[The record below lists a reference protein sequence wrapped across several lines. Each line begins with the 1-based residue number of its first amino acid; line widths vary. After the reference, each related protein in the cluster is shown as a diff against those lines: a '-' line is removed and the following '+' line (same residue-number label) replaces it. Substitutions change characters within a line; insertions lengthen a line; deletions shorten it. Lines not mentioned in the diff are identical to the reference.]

1 MVGILMQKNFFI
13 SVILP
18 VFNAEK
24 YISRCLRS
32 LKNQSI
38 SNRLFE
44 IIIIDDCST
53 DKSLNEIKK
62 QKTAQIKVI
71 KNKENLGLPKSLNI
85 GIKAAKG
92 SFVVRVDADDWV
104 QEDFLNIMSTF
115 LYINK
120 NLDAVACDYTIC
132 DNKENTVILKN
143 CLEKPV
149 GCGIMFRMQHL
160 LDIGL
165 YNESFNF
172 AEEEELRKKF
182 LKKFSI
188 TRIPLSLYR
197 YRKHT
202 NNRSNNIKQVKKY
215 SRKVN
220 K

>member
-1 MVGILMQKNFFI
+1 MQKNFFI
-13 SVILP
+13 SVIVP
-18 VFNAEK
+18 VYNAEK
-24 YISRCLRS
+24 YIGRCLRS

-38 SNRLFE
+38 SSNLFE
-44 IIIIDDCST
+44 IIVVDDCSI

-62 QKTAQIKVI
+62 QKNSKIRII
-71 KNKENLGLPKSLNI
+71 KNKKNLGLPKSLNV
-85 GIKAAKG
+85 GIKSAKG
-92 SFVVRVDADDWV
+92 SFIVRVDADDWV

-132 DNKENTVILKN
+132 DDKENTVLLKN
-143 CLEKPV
+143 CLDKPI
-149 GCGIMFRMQHL
+149 GCAIMFRMQHL

-165 YNESFNF
+165 YNENFNY

-215 SRKVN
+215 SKKANR
-220 K
+220 

>member
-1 MVGILMQKNFFI
+1 MQKNFFI
-13 SVILP
+13 SVIVP
-18 VFNAEK
+18 VYNAEK
-24 YISRCLRS
+24 YIGRCLRS

-38 SNRLFE
+38 SNKLFE
-44 IIIIDDCST
+44 IIIVDDFSN

-62 QKTAQIKVI
+62 QKNSQIKVI
-71 KNKENLGLPKSLNI
+71 RNKRNLGLPKSLNI
-85 GIKAAKG
+85 GIRSAKG

-104 QEDFLNIMSTF
+104 QEDFLNIFSTF

-132 DNKENTVILKN
+132 DDKENSVKTVN
-143 CLEKPV
+143 CEDKPI

-165 YNESFNF
+165 YNEKFNY

-182 LKKFSI
+182 LKKFLI

-197 YRKHT
+197 YRRHSS
-202 NNRSNNIKQVKKY
+202 NRSSNTKLVKKY
-215 SRKVN
+215 SKKAN

>member
-38 SNRLFE
+38 SNKLFE
-44 IIIIDDCST
+44 IIIIDDCSNY
-53 DKSLNEIKK
+53 KSLNEIKK

-143 CLEKPV
+143 CLKKPV
-149 GCGIMFRMQHL
+149 GCAIMFRMQHL